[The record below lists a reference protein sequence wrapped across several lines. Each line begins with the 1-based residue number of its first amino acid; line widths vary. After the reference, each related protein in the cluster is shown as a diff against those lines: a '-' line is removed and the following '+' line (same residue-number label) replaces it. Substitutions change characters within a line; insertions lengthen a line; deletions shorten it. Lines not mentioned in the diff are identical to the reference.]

1 MSRRRRR
8 GRSHVHWDFRRGR
21 KKYAQVLAKFD
32 SFFQPRKNVI
42 FERARFNRRQQAE
55 GETAEQFIVALYHL
69 ASTCNYGPLQDEMIR
84 DRLVV
89 GIRDSA
95 LSERLQL
102 DPELTLDKAK
112 KMVQQKEAVKDQQTV
127 LKGDTHLDALRGHA
141 TNSSRRL
148 QQSQREPLL
157 PPRRDSYKQ
166 CMRCGK
172 PTHPRDKCPARDAIC
187 HRCNRKGH
195 YSSQCLSKTVFA
207 ASQEDMAFQQDSII
221 SEEPVANHYLDAI
234 GTSQESS
241 WSVKLH
247 VDSQEVTFK
256 IDTGAEVTAI
266 SEKVYQDLQRPTLQ
280 KSSKFLHGPGQHPL
294 PVVGQFH
301 ATLHHGQNSSSQQ
314 IFVIKNLKHNLLG
327 LPAITAL
334 HLAARL
340 DSTYTAMVQ
349 NRFPSVFQ
357 GLGNLGEPYIH
368 NQTPTELY
376 SLCSKHAKS
385 HPITL
390 AKSSPS

>member
-1 MSRRRRR
+1 
-8 GRSHVHWDFRRGR
+8 
-21 KKYAQVLAKFD
+21 
-32 SFFQPRKNVI
+32 
-42 FERARFNRRQQAE
+42 
-55 GETAEQFIVALYHL
+55 
-69 ASTCNYGPLQDEMIR
+69 
-84 DRLVV
+84 
-89 GIRDSA
+89 
-95 LSERLQL
+95 
-102 DPELTLDKAK
+102 
-112 KMVQQKEAVKDQQTV
+112 
-127 LKGDTHLDALRGHA
+127 
-141 TNSSRRL
+141 
-148 QQSQREPLL
+148 
-157 PPRRDSYKQ
+157 
-166 CMRCGK
+166 
-172 PTHPRDKCPARDAIC
+172 
-187 HRCNRKGH
+187 
-195 YSSQCLSKTVFA
+195 
-207 ASQEDMAFQQDSII
+207 MAFQQDSII

-390 AKSSPS
+390 AKLSPS